1 MENSFQIFR
10 LISEQ
15 YSEINNS
22 ISLNTNFL
30 EANVLNIMLLLFG
43 LIYILKQFLG
53 SILIMRQEK
62 VLFAIS
68 ESEERLMQANGRLSE
83 CEKQL
88 AQTQIIIDQILNDA
102 NVTATK
108 VRQAILEKGKLDV
121 DKLINSSKAS
131 ILIAENQIKQQ
142 IKKQITALAIQ
153 KVSMQLKTQVNA
165 TIQSKIIDENILKL
179 RGEI

>member
-1 MENSFQIFR
+1 MEKSFQIFR

-15 YSEINNS
+15 YSEIHNS
-22 ISLNTNFL
+22 VSFNTDFL

-53 SILIMRQEK
+53 SILAVRQEK

-68 ESEERLMQANGRLSE
+68 ECEERLVQANVRLSE
-83 CEKQL
+83 SEKQL
-88 AQTQIIIDQILNDA
+88 AQTQIVIDQVLNDA
-102 NVTATK
+102 ELTASK
-108 VRQAILEKGKLDV
+108 VHKAILEKGKLDV
-121 DKLINSSKAS
+121 EKLIDSSKAS
-131 ILIAENQIKQQ
+131 ILVAENQIKQQ
-142 IKKQITALAIQ
+142 IKRQITTLAIQ
-153 KVSMQLKTQVNA
+153 KVSIQLKAQVNA